1 MGTTLW
7 SLSLVRP
14 LCACDIYMTNG
25 LIIIGT
31 QIAVYGTYDYSSS
44 GVITSYA
51 VDGGNAT
58 RVTHSSGS
66 GDTYN
71 EMFWE
76 SDPLE
81 LQQQ

>member
-1 MGTTLW
+1 
-7 SLSLVRP
+7 
-14 LCACDIYMTNG
+14 MTNG

-76 SDPLE
+76 SDTLE